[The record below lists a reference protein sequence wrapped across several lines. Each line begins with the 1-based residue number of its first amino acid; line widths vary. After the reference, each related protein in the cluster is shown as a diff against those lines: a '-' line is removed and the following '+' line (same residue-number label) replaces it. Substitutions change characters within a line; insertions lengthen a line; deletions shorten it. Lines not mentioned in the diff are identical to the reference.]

1 METVSK
7 IKSRIVEVLKKH
19 RMKVEE
25 RRLNRFIERMSSIP
39 IDEIP
44 EELFELL
51 VIENLT
57 IGESY
62 FFRDKKTFE
71 KLKSILKS
79 KPKWN
84 ILSIGCSRGEEVYSI
99 SIIAKEMGVEY
110 NILGIDVNHQRI
122 EEAINGCYRFWSI
135 RFLSEHEIEKYFVKY
150 EDKYCIKDE
159 YKENTSFKVCNIGNC
174 SALMNMKFD
183 IIFIRR
189 VFIYLDNVE
198 KVLNIILNLLNDDGY
213 SVIGS
218 GEYFP
223 EIYNYFEQVFD
234 DTSAILRKI
243 KHVKTKEKK
252 GNLPPES
259 IKKPEKILK
268 DVDKN
273 SSKIISS
280 EPQKIPK
287 ISEKITNIVKSQN
300 FEEELRLI
308 EHMIENKL
316 YDESYKKIESL
327 AKKYPTEHLVWKYK
341 SLIEYELSM
350 FEKAFDSI
358 KKAMFL
364 NHYDEEVWQLKHL
377 LERLGRKK

>member
-189 VFIYLDNVE
+189 VLIYLDNVE

-213 SVIGS
+213 LVIGS

-300 FEEELRLI
+300 FE
-308 EHMIENKL
+308 
-316 YDESYKKIESL
+316 
-327 AKKYPTEHLVWKYK
+327 
-341 SLIEYELSM
+341 
-350 FEKAFDSI
+350 
-358 KKAMFL
+358 
-364 NHYDEEVWQLKHL
+364 
-377 LERLGRKK
+377 

>member
-1 METVSK
+1 MDKVSK
-7 IKSRIVEVLKKH
+7 IKSRTVEVLKKH
-19 RMKVEE
+19 CIKVEE
-25 RRLNRFIERMSSIP
+25 ERLNRFIERISITP
-39 IDEIP
+39 IDKIP
-44 EELFELL
+44 DEHFELL

-57 IGESY
+57 VGESY

-84 ILSIGCSRGEEVYSI
+84 ILSIGCSKGEEVYST

-150 EDKYCIKDE
+150 QDKYCIKNE
-159 YKENTSFKVCNIGNC
+159 YKENTSFRVCNINNC
-174 SALMNMKFD
+174 STLINMKFD

-189 VFIYLDNVE
+189 VLIYIDNVE
-198 KVLNIILNLLNDDGY
+198 KVLNIILNLLNDNGY
-213 SVIGS
+213 LIIGS

-223 EIYNYFEQVFD
+223 EIYNYFEQFFD

-243 KHVKTKEKK
+243 KHVETDEAK
-252 GNLPPES
+252 GNLPLKD
-259 IKKPEKILK
+259 IKKSKKILK
-268 DVDKN
+268 DVDKHG
-273 SSKIISS
+273 SKTISS
-280 EPQKIPK
+280 GPQEIQRIP
-287 ISEKITNIVKSQN
+287 EKFTNIIKLQN

-308 EHMIENKL
+308 EHMIESKL
-316 YDESYKKIESL
+316 YEQSYKKIESL
-327 AKKYPTEHLVWKYK
+327 AKKYPTEHLIWKYK
-341 SLIEYELSM
+341 ALIEYELSM
-350 FEKAFDSI
+350 FENAFESI

-364 NHYDEEVWQLKHL
+364 NHYDEEVWQLKRL
-377 LERLGRKK
+377 LEKLGRKK

>member
-189 VFIYLDNVE
+189 VLIYLDNVE

-213 SVIGS
+213 LVIGS

-243 KHVKTKEKK
+243 KQVETKEKK

>member
-189 VFIYLDNVE
+189 VLIYLDNVE

-243 KHVKTKEKK
+243 KQVETKEQLSHENTKK
-252 GNLPPES
+252 AKKVSES
-259 IKKPEKILK
+259 IDKIGFK
-268 DVDKN
+268 G
-273 SSKIISS
+273 ISS
-280 EPQKIPK
+280 ETQKIPK

>member
-1 METVSK
+1 
-7 IKSRIVEVLKKH
+7 
-19 RMKVEE
+19 MKVEE

-189 VFIYLDNVE
+189 VLIYLDNVE

-213 SVIGS
+213 LVIGS

-300 FEEELRLI
+300 FEEELRLM

-316 YDESYKKIESL
+316 YEQSYKKIESL

>member
-189 VFIYLDNVE
+189 VLIYLDNVE

-213 SVIGS
+213 LVIGS

-243 KHVKTKEKK
+243 KQVETKEQLSHENTKK
-252 GNLPPES
+252 AKKVSES
-259 IKKPEKILK
+259 IDKIGFK
-268 DVDKN
+268 G
-273 SSKIISS
+273 ISS
-280 EPQKIPK
+280 ETQKIPK

>member
-1 METVSK
+1 
-7 IKSRIVEVLKKH
+7 
-19 RMKVEE
+19 MKVEE
-25 RRLNRFIERMSSIP
+25 ERLNRFIERISIIP

-44 EELFELL
+44 EEHFELL

-84 ILSIGCSRGEEVYSI
+84 ILSIGCSKGEEVYST
-99 SIIAKEMGVEY
+99 SIIAKEMSVEY